1 MKCDIDLSEEQIKE
15 TLFPFFGVRLF
26 CPFPKKLYVRQKA
39 SNQIWQY
46 CLMHLVIG

>member
-1 MKCDIDLSEEQIKE
+1 MKWDIDLSDEQIKE
-15 TLFPFFGVRLF
+15 TLFPFFGVQLF
-26 CPFPKKLYVRQKA
+26 YPPKKLYVHQKA